1 MAKKNLV
8 IKLASSTPKR
18 SPAPKEQSAGAVA
31 LAKYRAELAAATK
44 KGPKALAAFKAARAK
59 AKPQKNGGATPMN
72 AIKQFCLECVGNAEG
87 AMSDIRNCTAP
98 KCPLY
103 HLRPYK

>member
-1 MAKKNLV
+1 MAKPTLKS
-8 IKLASSTPKR
+8 KSK
-18 SPAPKEQSAGAVA
+18 APKKVIPVKAQTAGAIA

-44 KGPKALAAFKAARAK
+44 KGPKALAAFKAARQK
-59 AKPQKNGGATPMN
+59 ARPTKNGGATPMN
-72 AIKQFCLECVGNAEG
+72 AIKEFCLHCTGGHQEDV
-87 AMSDIRNCTAP
+87 RKCTAP